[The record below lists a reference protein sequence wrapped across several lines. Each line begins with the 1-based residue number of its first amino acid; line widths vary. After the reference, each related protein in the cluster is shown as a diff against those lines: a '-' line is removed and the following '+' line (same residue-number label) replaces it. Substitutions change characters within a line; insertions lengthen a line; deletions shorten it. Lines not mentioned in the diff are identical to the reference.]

1 VRILAVS
8 DEVDDRL
15 QATELRRM
23 APDLIVSCGDV
34 PFERLGELADA
45 SGAAVVFV
53 PGNHDPD
60 LSGYRP
66 SRHGLVVRSGFVSA
80 APWPAGTINTD
91 GRVTEI
97 AGIVVAGLGGSRRY
111 RPGPNQYSERRQARR
126 GRHLVARA
134 RWRALRQRRAIDV
147 LLTHAGPRR
156 SGDER
161 AGDRRPGD
169 AVSVDDLLREGE
181 DLAHQGFASYVGLVR
196 ALRPRLLLHG
206 HTAPAVAPPDRWLGG
221 TQVVNVFDH
230 RLLDLPLTPDR

>member
-1 VRILAVS
+1 
-8 DEVDDRL
+8 
-15 QATELRRM
+15 M

-45 SGAAVVFV
+45 SGTPVVFV

-66 SRHGLVVRSGFVSA
+66 TRDGLVVRSGFVSA
-80 APWPAGTINTD
+80 SPWPAGTINTD

-97 AGIVVAGLGGSRRY
+97 AGLVVAGLGGSRRY

-134 RWRALRQRRAIDV
+134 RWRQLRRRRSVDV
-147 LLTHAGPRR
+147 LLTHAGPRG
-156 SGDER
+156 SGD
-161 AGDRRPGD
+161 
-169 AVSVDDLLREGE
+169 GE
-181 DLAHQGFASYVGLVR
+181 DLAHQGFASYAGLVR